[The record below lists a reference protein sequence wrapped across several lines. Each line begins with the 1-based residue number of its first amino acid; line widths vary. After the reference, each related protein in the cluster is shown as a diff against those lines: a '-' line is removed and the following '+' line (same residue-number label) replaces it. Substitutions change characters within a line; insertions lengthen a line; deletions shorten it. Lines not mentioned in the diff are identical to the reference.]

1 MSNKKALIEALN
13 RDLADELGASILY
26 LYQTSTATGW
36 EGEELR
42 EFLSPEIT
50 GEMQHAIFLAEK
62 IAALGGKP
70 TTQPSQHKSPKEVK
84 AMLKYDLQLER
95 EAIQNGAQAL
105 ERLIQMRHDT
115 ERSVAEVRQM
125 QKSASHEM
133 FQNIETSVHRGEIG
147 VEVAT
152 QIRNLSATTLV
163 VGSAFMTGGA
173 SVGVL
178 GGGSVLRGAT
188 PRGEAT
194 NWRHVAAVFHLDRR
208 LTSRPEAAHFRAG
221 CSRCRPR
228 DRSPRRS
235 SAP

>member
-95 EAIQNGAQAL
+95 EAIQNYTERARQAEEAGEAGLKVKLEELIVDETAHAEQL
-105 ERLIQMRHDT
+105 ERILKGM
-115 ERSVAEVRQM
+115 
-125 QKSASHEM
+125 
-133 FQNIETSVHRGEIG
+133 
-147 VEVAT
+147 
-152 QIRNLSATTLV
+152 
-163 VGSAFMTGGA
+163 
-173 SVGVL
+173 
-178 GGGSVLRGAT
+178 
-188 PRGEAT
+188 
-194 NWRHVAAVFHLDRR
+194 
-208 LTSRPEAAHFRAG
+208 
-221 CSRCRPR
+221 
-228 DRSPRRS
+228 
-235 SAP
+235 